1 MSPGRRGKRRSH
13 TLHTRPAW
21 WARQDSNLQPDRYE
35 RPEPM
40 LGHASQ
46 RMLMNKY
53 EHNFNTYPTIA
64 CMVFEGCPWLYTD
77 LALTSHLRVGS
88 AGCTYREE
96 RPMQAVI
103 SHSLIQRLAPSAA
116 SLIVS

>member
-53 EHNFNTYPTIA
+53 EHNFK
-64 CMVFEGCPWLYTD
+64 
-77 LALTSHLRVGS
+77 HLSNNRVHGLR
-88 AGCTYREE
+88 GL
-96 RPMQAVI
+96 PMAV
-103 SHSLIQRLAPSAA
+103 H
-116 SLIVS
+116 